1 MGSKTKQLRALIEKP
16 GMILRPGIYDSLTAK
31 LAEKAGFEWVLL
43 TGYGVSGAMLGRPD
57 VGLLS
62 FGEILQKA
70 REVCNMVNI
79 PVVVDVDTGYGNAVN
94 VFRTTQEMI
103 WAGAAAIQIEDQ
115 VWPKRCGHM
124 FGKQIISTE
133 EMTGKIR
140 AATDAKNGIDPEVVI
155 GARTDAR
162 SVSGFK
168 EVLKRGK
175 AYADAGADYIY
186 VETPKSLEE
195 IEKIVKEIKIPVTFN
210 IIEGGKTPS
219 FNFDDLEKLGVKILS
234 LPLTTLYAAT
244 KAVMDVLEIMKN
256 AKKVEEWERLTIP
269 WHEFNELIGLSK
281 IKEMEKKYLPEELLK
296 KMYGEI
302 EK

>member
-1 MGSKTKQLRALIEKP
+1 MGSKTKRLRELIARP

-31 LAEKAGFEWVLL
+31 LAEKTGFEWVLL

-70 REVCNMVNI
+70 REVCNTVDI

-162 SVSGFK
+162 SVSGFE

-175 AYADAGADYIY
+175 AYAGAGADYIY
-186 VETPKSLEE
+186 VETPKSLKE
-195 IEKIVKEIKIPVTFN
+195 IEKLVKEIKAPITFN

-256 AKKVEEWERLTIP
+256 AKKVEEWEHLTIP
-269 WHEFNELIGLSK
+269 WPEFNELIGLPM
-281 IKEMEKKYLPEELLK
+281 IKEMEKKYIPKEILK
-296 KMYGEI
+296 KMY
-302 EK
+302 KRT

>member
-1 MGSKTKQLRALIEKP
+1 MGSKTKQLRDLIERP
-16 GMILRPGIYDSLTAK
+16 GMILRPGIYDALTAK

-43 TGYGVSGAMLGRPD
+43 TGYGVSGAMLGKPD

-62 FGEILQKA
+62 FGEILQKT
-70 REVCNMVNI
+70 REICNAVNI
-79 PVVVDVDTGYGNAVN
+79 PTVVDVDTGYGNAVN
-94 VFRTTQEMI
+94 VFRTTQEII

-140 AATDAKNGIDPEVVI
+140 AAVDAKNEIDPEVVI

-195 IEKIVKEIKIPVTFN
+195 IEKLVKEIKVPIAFN
-210 IIEGGKTPS
+210 IIEGGKTSS
-219 FNFDDLEKLGVKILS
+219 FNFDDLEGLGVKILS

-244 KAVMDVLEIMKN
+244 KAVMGVLELMKN
-256 AKKVEEWERLTIP
+256 ASRVEEWERLTIP
-269 WHEFNELIGLSK
+269 WHEFNELIALSK
-281 IKEMEKKYLPEELLK
+281 IKEMEKKYIPEEILK
-296 KMYGEI
+296 KMYREI
-302 EK
+302 ER